1 LTYRIADFT
10 AQFALVYAANRWY
23 ANRLSES
30 NTLAT
35 ALNTDPTAHSREME
49 APTPNLNM
57 GNPANSP
64 FTNDVLRVVNRGKAG
79 NLTPLAMSN
88 AITAA
93 LSTINPPAN
102 TAPPVVTATSL
113 SVAANG
119 VCSTT
124 VGNWTYVPTYYL
136 YQWRRS
142 GLVIP
147 GATANSYTLTA
158 ADVGSNI
165 VCFLTAGNAAG
176 ETNILSN
183 SVGPVTA

>member
-1 LTYRIADFT
+1 LTYQIADFT
-10 AQFALVYAANRWY
+10 AQVSLVYVTNRWY
-23 ANRLSES
+23 ANRLAES
-30 NTLAT
+30 NAIAT
-35 ALNTDPTAHSREME
+35 ALNTDPTTHSREME

-102 TAPPVVTATSL
+102 TSPPVVTSTSL

-124 VGNWTYVPTYYL
+124 VGNWTYVPTAYF
-136 YQWRRS
+136 YQWYR
-142 GLVIP
+142 GAVPIP
-147 GATANSYTLTA
+147 GATANSYTLVVADEGSMISCRVTA
-158 ADVGSNI
+158 E
-165 VCFLTAGNAAG
+165 NAAG
-176 ETNILSN
+176 SAIMASN

>member
-1 LTYRIADFT
+1 LTYQIADFT
-10 AQFALVYAANRWY
+10 AQFALVYATNRWY

-30 NTLAT
+30 NALAT
-35 ALNTDPTAHSREME
+35 ALNTDPTVHSREMD

-93 LSTINPPAN
+93 LSNINPPAM
-102 TAPPVVTATSL
+102 TSPPVVTATSL

-124 VGNWTYVPTYYL
+124 VGNWTYVPTSYF
-136 YQWRRS
+136 YQWFR
-142 GLVIP
+142 GATLIP
-147 GATANSYTLTA
+147 GATTNSYTLAVADEGFSLSCRVTA
-158 ADVGSNI
+158 E
-165 VCFLTAGNAAG
+165 NAAG
-176 ETNILSN
+176 SGIATSN
-183 SVGPVTA
+183 TVGPITA